1 MKKYRDW
8 GVSYLKDLEI
18 CDDTV
23 SFPSFSILYTA
34 TDHTHIL
41 IFDNEIHIEP
51 ESFYFIPSNSSI
63 QVLGKPKNA
72 VIVWFTI
79 DLFVDRL
86 EFLKNFKTGL
96 FSQNPLGFG
105 IKNTFIEHQHMFKY
119 YYLPTQKEGVN
130 KLFSK
135 NLLSNFL
142 EYILTRTLLEIDPKM
157 EGSRMDSYEKEIA
170 DNLVSLLDEEDHFK
184 FNVEYYAEKLNLSK
198 RSLDNAIKK
207 VYGCTTKRFINAK
220 VIQRTKKLLQGTDVP
235 IKNIS
240 IDIGFSEESNFSNFF
255 KKHTGTSPRKYR
267 EQSLLRNSDLK
278 TTKIT
283 KPIK

>member
-1 MKKYRDW
+1 MKKLRDW
-8 GVSYLKDLEI
+8 GIQYLNNLKVGNAVI
-18 CDDTV
+18 
-23 SFPSFSILYTA
+23 SFSGYSIIYSASDYVHL
-34 TDHTHIL
+34 L

-51 ESFYFIPSNSSI
+51 ETFYYIPPNCSVQI
-63 QVLGKPKNA
+63 LGKTDHA
-72 VIVWFTI
+72 MLLWFTI

-220 VIQRTKKLLQGTDVP
+220 AIQRTKKLLQGTDVP

>member
-1 MKKYRDW
+1 M
-8 GVSYLKDLEI
+8 G
-18 CDDTV
+18 
-23 SFPSFSILYTA
+23 
-34 TDHTHIL
+34 
-41 IFDNEIHIEP
+41 
-51 ESFYFIPSNSSI
+51 
-63 QVLGKPKNA
+63 G
-72 VIVWFTI
+72 
-79 DLFVDRL
+79 
-86 EFLKNFKTGL
+86 
-96 FSQNPLGFG
+96 
-105 IKNTFIEHQHMFKY
+105 
-119 YYLPTQKEGVN
+119 
-130 KLFSK
+130 
-135 NLLSNFL
+135 
-142 EYILTRTLLEIDPKM
+142 
-157 EGSRMDSYEKEIA
+157 
-170 DNLVSLLDEEDHFK
+170 
-184 FNVEYYAEKLNLSK
+184 YAEKLDLSE